1 MIDDI
6 GEGLS
11 FMGNSDDAWLDDA
24 ACADLPVESFFVQ
37 AGHVIDEEV
46 LNVCR
51 ECPVR
56 LRLSITGGYFGG
68 MSPGQRREKSLKEA
82 EEFIKTDIVQ
92 GIMRE
97 QEGPDAETIVYS

>member
-46 LNVCR
+46 
-51 ECPVR
+51 
-56 LRLSITGGYFGG
+56 
-68 MSPGQRREKSLKEA
+68 
-82 EEFIKTDIVQ
+82 
-92 GIMRE
+92 
-97 QEGPDAETIVYS
+97 